1 MKNKKCIVYLVVSIL
16 VLTIEVSYAY
26 FKARVNGE
34 GNSIIN
40 NIKWLTMSPGMRVN
54 SSSHVFYIE
63 GSTEKPGYIFEG
75 GGLIGNNAV
84 RPVVSISKC
93 AKVKSGI
100 GTPLRP
106 YEIDEN
112 SCS

>member
-1 MKNKKCIVYLVVSIL
+1 MYLIVSTL
-16 VLTIEVSYAY
+16 VLTIGVSYAY

-40 NIKWLTMSPGMRVN
+40 NMKWLTMSPGMRLN
-54 SSSHVFYIE
+54 SSSSHVFYIE

-84 RPVVSISKC
+84 RPVISISKC
-93 AKVKSGI
+93 AIVKSGI
-100 GTPLRP
+100 GTPSRP